1 MTNQTLEY
9 IIYGMPGQIATL
21 ACLGTAAVNGFYRG
35 YNNMTP
41 LPEDRSQMITPD
53 KITCITAGIKTAP
66 IIAEEVTDGDP
77 GNSGYHFVEL
87 FGLTIAGAI
96 TYGLGYF
103 AGNAIQ
109 KYL

>member
-21 ACLGTAAVNGFYRG
+21 ACLGLPAIDGFYRG
-35 YNNMTP
+35 YHNMNP
-41 LPEDRSQMITPD
+41 LPENQNKLITPD
-53 KITCITAGIKTAP
+53 KMMIIGAGVKALP
-66 IIAEEVTDGDP
+66 IAAESFTEQGMEN
-77 GNSGYHFVEL
+77 GGYHFCEL